1 MKTRT
6 NATGRPGKIG
16 PAASRFPYSRPPLR
30 DSTQVMG
37 LSKSKAKPSE
47 GTPQGPVD
55 RGFAADYFGASP
67 VASALNLPQERD
79 SPENRNQTTMQSPP
93 ARSKPDISTLQGI
106 GHFYFA
112 LTGFE
117 RFERFERFCRAF
129 FSLACELSSPS
140 LRWRPRGVE
149 PIQTMA
155 ASKMDW
161 VNELQEVFLKT
172 IAKKI
177 SWMDAAEIAG
187 MSVRNMQRR
196 SARSLGTRG
205 CSISGGQAQYA
216 PGCRWKRRRSWVKQA
231 LQERDLSCDSKP
243 VGHRHGLTARH
254 TR

>member
-1 MKTRT
+1 MKTCT
-6 NATGRPGKIG
+6 NAIGRPGKIG

-112 LTGFE
+112 LT
-117 RFERFERFCRAF
+117 
-129 FSLACELSSPS
+129 
-140 LRWRPRGVE
+140 
-149 PIQTMA
+149 
-155 ASKMDW
+155 
-161 VNELQEVFLKT
+161 
-172 IAKKI
+172 
-177 SWMDAAEIAG
+177 
-187 MSVRNMQRR
+187 
-196 SARSLGTRG
+196 RSLDDFGNYRGRRMRHCSRHAVGYPRRDRTRG
-205 CSISGGQAQYA
+205 
-216 PGCRWKRRRSWVKQA
+216 
-231 LQERDLSCDSKP
+231 
-243 VGHRHGLTARH
+243 TARRDRQGRLVH
-254 TR
+254 GNAQQGGYSGAR